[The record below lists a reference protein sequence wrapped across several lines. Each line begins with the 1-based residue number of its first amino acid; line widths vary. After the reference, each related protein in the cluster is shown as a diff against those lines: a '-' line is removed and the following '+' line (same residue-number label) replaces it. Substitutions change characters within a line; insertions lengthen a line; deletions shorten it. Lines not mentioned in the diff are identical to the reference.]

1 MIKKDCGTKFQD
13 IDIYSRTSK
22 FYDYSK
28 AQFWN
33 QKYFSIWVAIKT
45 TVISSN
51 RILNLEAKNPSP
63 APTPLK
69 KINKEKKTNI
79 LMKWKKKDL
88 MYSAKEQV
96 CKILAKSHNF
106 WSLLAAQKT
115 KTHTQKTDIQT
126 FSNYSSTEVEN

>member
-13 IDIYSRTSK
+13 IDIYSRTSI

-51 RILNLEAKNPSP
+51 RILNLEAKNSSP

-69 KINKEKKTNI
+69 KNEKKKKIFLWNE
-79 LMKWKKKDL
+79 KKKDL

>member
-13 IDIYSRTSK
+13 IDIYSRTSI
-22 FYDYSK
+22 FYDYLK

-33 QKYFSIWVAIKT
+33 QTYFSIWVAIKT

-51 RILNLEAKNPSP
+51 RIFNLEAKNSSP
-63 APTPLK
+63 APQIK
-69 KINKEKKTNI
+69 KKNSYE
-79 LMKWKKKDL
+79 MKKKDL

-96 CKILAKSHNF
+96 CKISAKSHNF